1 MRDVAHEAVIGAR
14 GVLDGLV
21 GQLRQGNQLT
31 RDEAMARYVNEHRG
45 NPQAMMAFAA
55 RYAPQGKH
63 PAVAASEYEKN
74 MESALRSRNY

>member
-21 GQLRQGNQLT
+21 GQLKQGNQLT
-31 RDEAMARYVNEHRG
+31 RDEALARYVNQHRG

-63 PAVAASEYEKN
+63 PAVAASEYEQAMEKQLKVKN
-74 MESALRSRNY
+74 